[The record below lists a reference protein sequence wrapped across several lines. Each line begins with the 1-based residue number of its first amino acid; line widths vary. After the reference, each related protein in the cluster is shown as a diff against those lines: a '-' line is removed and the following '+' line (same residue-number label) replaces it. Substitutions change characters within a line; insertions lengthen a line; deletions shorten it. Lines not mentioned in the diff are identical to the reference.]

1 MSNKFWIISAM
12 DTVPK
17 DGELIDVVQTVHWR
31 RMAEEVDGDKKYY
44 GDVYG
49 AQSFEAPH
57 EAAFTPYADLTFEQV
72 CGWLESALD
81 VAALDMALDNQIE
94 MQKNPPIVQLPLPW
108 QPQPVVEE
116 RPIAPIE
123 ETPIE
128 ENSTEST
135 ENSN

>member
-1 MSNKFWIISAM
+1 MKYWIISAM

-17 DGELIDVVQTVHWR
+17 EGELVDVVQTVHWR
-31 RMAEEVDGDKKYY
+31 RDAEEVDGDKTYY

-49 AQSFEAPH
+49 SQSFPAPH

-81 VAALDMALDNQIE
+81 VAALDMALDQQIE
-94 MQKNPPIVQLPLPW
+94 NQKNPPIVQLPLPW
-108 QPQPVVEE
+108 VPVPVVEE
-116 RPIAPIE
+116 RPVAPIE
-123 ETPIE
+123 ES
-128 ENSTEST
+128 STESS